1 MRRASGKW
9 CGREDSN
16 FHGIAPTAT
25 STLRVYQFRHD
36 RKILYYITVREIPN
50 AGPPIKHVRKA
61 EKQMIA
67 APKADTANAV
77 EWRISDAPVAYP
89 DALAFMEDRVAGIH
103 AGNAPEAVWLLEH
116 PPLYTAG
123 TSALDSELLD
133 EDRFPVFPTG
143 RGGRYT
149 YHGPGQRVAYVM
161 LDLKKRGNDVR
172 AFGHDLEQWVIRTL
186 AHFNVIGEIRS
197 GRVGIWVRRGAPDN
211 PASREDKIAAIGVR
225 VRHWITYHGVAI
237 NLEPDLE
244 HFSGIVPCG
253 IEGHGVT
260 SLWDQGLT
268 TSMPELDS
276 ALRTAFEEIFKIPL
290 RSV

>member
-1 MRRASGKW
+1 MS
-9 CGREDSN
+9 
-16 FHGIAPTAT
+16 
-25 STLRVYQFRHD
+25 
-36 RKILYYITVREIPN
+36 
-50 AGPPIKHVRKA
+50 
-61 EKQMIA
+61 A
-67 APKADTANAV
+67 APRTDAADAV

-89 DALAFMEDRVAGIH
+89 DALAFMEGRVADIH
-103 AGNAPEAVWLLEH
+103 AGRAPEAVWLLEH

-123 TSALDSELLD
+123 TSAGDSELLD
-133 EDRFPVFPTG
+133 GDRFPVFPTG

-172 AFGHDLEQWVIRTL
+172 AFVHGLEQWVIRTL
-186 AHFNVIGEIRS
+186 AHFNVTGETRPD
-197 GRVGIWVRRGAPDN
+197 RVGIWVRRGAPGN

-276 ALRTAFEEIFKIPL
+276 ALRTAFEDVFQAPL